1 MIKARNELEKILVKK
16 IAVIEDSDE
25 RQEYYLTL
33 DDKYNI
39 PISISSDIF
48 SLRKDLS
55 EYNEF
60 ILFAITELIRPN
72 KLEEFYTEK
81 EIKFFQDSK
90 YKVDK
95 IKLPIKLPMF
105 QVTSDQWI
113 GVSDAKFLMKLRNA
127 QMINYNPDT
136 QRALE
141 IVMNGGRQIFR
152 PSVNYKS
159 VGEMT
164 DLYAEN
170 RFIPNTISL
179 NINYDDETVE
189 FTFKDNELT
198 INSLNAFDIFDG
210 YHRYLAMGNNYD
222 KNKKFN
228 YPIELRITNFS
239 VSKAK
244 QFIWQENHQ
253 TKMTETNAAS
263 FNQYDVGNM
272 IVERINNDT
281 TSDLFDCINV
291 GKGVVNAG
299 YMGQA
304 INRWFFVDQKP
315 ERKDIIAASKKIKDA
330 LNDLVETDTS
340 LMDKKWHKHEVWMV
354 IYGISQGHS
363 SNEIIDALNNI
374 GKWQMKELSSK
385 TTIQKKQ
392 ETIIK
397 EVYGDE

>member
-397 EVYGDE
+397 EMYGDE